1 MIQSNIPTDFKEALA
16 SLTKYL
22 LETGMNIKPLPKIKI
37 IGNDQTNANKILG
50 STAHYIPGKCEIVL
64 YTMGRHPKDVL
75 RSFSHEM
82 IHREQDN
89 EGRLNQITTT
99 NVNED
104 DYLKQLEEEAYLKG
118 NMNFRKWENS
128 FKK

>member
-1 MIQSNIPTDFKEALA
+1 
-16 SLTKYL
+16 
-22 LETGMNIKPLPKIKI
+22 
-37 IGNDQTNANKILG
+37 
-50 STAHYIPGKCEIVL
+50 
-64 YTMGRHPKDVL
+64 MGRHPKDVL